1 MAGPLAH
8 LKVLDLSR
16 VLAGPWAGQI
26 LGDLGADVIK
36 IEHPARGDDTR
47 GWGPP
52 FLKDG
57 EGRETADAAYFL
69 STNRNK
75 RSLALDIA
83 DPRGAEIVRRLAA
96 QSDVVLENFKV
107 GGLKKYGL
115 DYEAMRAVKP
125 DLVYCSITGFGQEGP
140 RAARAGYDFMIQGM
154 AGLMSITGLPDGVP
168 GGGPIKVGVAL
179 SDIMTGLYA
188 VIGILA
194 ALAHRDRT
202 GEGQQVD
209 MALFD
214 VTLASLANQATNY
227 LVSGKPPQRLGNA
240 HPNIVPYEA
249 FRAKDDWM
257 ILAIGNDV
265 QFKKFC
271 EVAGAPELA
280 QDPRFAA
287 NAARVHNRAALTPRC
302 GRDDRGA
309 APGLVARYPGRGR
322 RALWSDQ
329 HAGPRLRRRA
339 GRPARL
345 EGRAAARGG
354 WDGTRRC
361 LPYPFVTHAAA
372 LRAGPAASGPTH
384 HGGAARTPKL
394 IRGGVGSAAR
404 KWYCLNC

>member
-115 DYEAMRAVKP
+115 DYEAMR
-125 DLVYCSITGFGQEGP
+125 SITGFGQEGP

-168 GGGPIKVGVAL
+168 GVGPIKVGVAL

-287 NAARVHNRAALTPRC
+287 NAARVHNRAALTPRVAELIAAQPLDWWL
-302 GRDDRGA
+302 GTQRGLKVELPHAAGGTAPGA
-309 APGLVARYPGRGR
+309 ACPIRLSRTPPRYELAPPLLG
-322 RALWSDQ
+322 Q
-329 HAGPRLRRRA
+329 HTTEVLRERLSLSA
-339 GRPARL
+339 EEL
-345 EGRAAARGG
+345 
-354 WDGTRRC
+354 
-361 LPYPFVTHAAA
+361 AA
-372 LRAGPAASGPTH
+372 LRASG
-384 HGGAARTPKL
+384 
-394 IRGGVGSAAR
+394 IV
-404 KWYCLNC
+404 

>member
-287 NAARVHNRAALTPRC
+287 NAARVHNRAALTPRVAELIAAQPLDWWLGTLDAAGVPC
-302 GRDDRGA
+302 GPISTLDRAFADAQAVQRGLKVELPHAAGGTAPGA
-309 APGLVARYPGRGR
+309 ACPIRLSRTPPRYELAPPLLG
-322 RALWSDQ
+322 Q
-329 HAGPRLRRRA
+329 HTTEVLRERLSLSA
-339 GRPARL
+339 EEL
-345 EGRAAARGG
+345 
-354 WDGTRRC
+354 
-361 LPYPFVTHAAA
+361 AA
-372 LRAGPAASGPTH
+372 LRASG
-384 HGGAARTPKL
+384 
-394 IRGGVGSAAR
+394 IV
-404 KWYCLNC
+404 

>member
-1 MAGPLAH
+1 MAAPLSH

-36 IEHPARGDDTR
+36 VEHPGRGDDTR

-57 EGRETADAAYFL
+57 EGRETGDAAYFL

-75 RSLALDIA
+75 RSVALDIA
-83 DPRGAEIVRRLAA
+83 DPKGAEIVRRLAA
-96 QSDVVLENFKV
+96 RSDVVIENFKV

-115 DYEAMRAVKP
+115 DYETLRAVKP

-140 RAARAGYDFMIQGM
+140 RAAQAGYDFMIQGM

-168 GGGPIKVGVAL
+168 GGGPVKVGVAL

-227 LVSGKPPQRLGNA
+227 LVSGRPPQRLGNA

-249 FRAKDDWM
+249 FRAKDHWM
-257 ILAIGNDV
+257 ILAVGNDG
-265 QFKKFC
+265 QFRKFC

-280 QDPRFAA
+280 QDPRFAT
-287 NAARVHNRAALTPRC
+287 NAARVRNRAELTPR
-302 GRDDRGA
+302 
-309 APGLVARYPGRGR
+309 VAE
-322 RALWSDQ
+322 LI
-329 HAGPRLRRRA
+329 
-339 GRPARL
+339 
-345 EGRAAARGG
+345 AARPLDWWLGTLDAAGVPCGPINTLDRAFADPQAVQRELKVELPHAAGG
-354 WDGTRRC
+354 TAPSAACPIRLSRTPPRYELAPPLLGQHTAEVLRDRLG
-361 LPYPFVTHAAA
+361 LSAEELAA
-372 LRAGPAASGPTH
+372 LRATGI
-384 HGGAARTPKL
+384 L
-394 IRGGVGSAAR
+394 
-404 KWYCLNC
+404 

>member
-287 NAARVHNRAALTPRC
+287 NAARVHNRAALTPRVAEMIAAQPLDWWLGTLDAAGVPC
-302 GRDDRGA
+302 GPISTLDRAFADAQAVQRGLKVELPHAAGGTAPGA
-309 APGLVARYPGRGR
+309 ACPIRLSRTPPRYELAPPLLG
-322 RALWSDQ
+322 Q
-329 HAGPRLRRRA
+329 HTTEVLRERLSLSA
-339 GRPARL
+339 EEL
-345 EGRAAARGG
+345 
-354 WDGTRRC
+354 
-361 LPYPFVTHAAA
+361 AA
-372 LRAGPAASGPTH
+372 LRASG
-384 HGGAARTPKL
+384 
-394 IRGGVGSAAR
+394 IV
-404 KWYCLNC
+404 

>member
-107 GGLKKYGL
+107 DGLKKYGL

-227 LVSGKPPQRLGNA
+227 LISGKPPQRLGNA

-287 NAARVHNRAALTPRC
+287 NAARVHNRAALTPRVAEMIAAQPLDWWLGTLDAAGVPC
-302 GRDDRGA
+302 GPISTLDRAFADAQAVQRGLKVELPHAAGGTAPGA
-309 APGLVARYPGRGR
+309 ACPIRLSRTPPRYELAPPLLG
-322 RALWSDQ
+322 Q
-329 HAGPRLRRRA
+329 HTTEVLRERLSLSA
-339 GRPARL
+339 EELA
-345 EGRAAARGG
+345 
-354 WDGTRRC
+354 
-361 LPYPFVTHAAA
+361 V
-372 LRAGPAASGPTH
+372 LRASG
-384 HGGAARTPKL
+384 
-394 IRGGVGSAAR
+394 IV
-404 KWYCLNC
+404 

>member
-1 MAGPLAH
+1 
-8 LKVLDLSR
+8 
-16 VLAGPWAGQI
+16 
-26 LGDLGADVIK
+26 
-36 IEHPARGDDTR
+36 
-47 GWGPP
+47 
-52 FLKDG
+52 
-57 EGRETADAAYFL
+57 
-69 STNRNK
+69 
-75 RSLALDIA
+75 
-83 DPRGAEIVRRLAA
+83 
-96 QSDVVLENFKV
+96 
-107 GGLKKYGL
+107 
-115 DYEAMRAVKP
+115 
-125 DLVYCSITGFGQEGP
+125 
-140 RAARAGYDFMIQGM
+140 MIQGM

-287 NAARVHNRAALTPRC
+287 NAARVHNRAALTPRVAELIAAQPLDWWLGTLDAAGVPC
-302 GRDDRGA
+302 GPISTLDRAFADAQAVQRGLKVELPHAAGGTAPGA
-309 APGLVARYPGRGR
+309 ACPIRLSRTPPRYELAPPLLGQHTTEVLRERLGLSAEE
-322 RALWSDQ
+322 L
-329 HAGPRLRRRA
+329 
-339 GRPARL
+339 
-345 EGRAAARGG
+345 
-354 WDGTRRC
+354 
-361 LPYPFVTHAAA
+361 AA
-372 LRAGPAASGPTH
+372 LRASG
-384 HGGAARTPKL
+384 
-394 IRGGVGSAAR
+394 IV
-404 KWYCLNC
+404 

>member
-36 IEHPARGDDTR
+36 VEHPVRGDDTR

-52 FLKDG
+52 FIKDE
-57 EGRETADAAYFL
+57 EGRETGDAAYFL

-75 RSLALDIA
+75 RSVALDIA
-83 DPRGAEIVRRLAA
+83 TAEGAEIVRRLAA
-96 QSDVVLENFKV
+96 QSDVVIENFKV

-115 DYEAMRAVKP
+115 DYASLRAVKP

-140 RAARAGYDFMIQGM
+140 RAAQAGYDFMIQGM
-154 AGLMSITGLPDGVP
+154 AGLMSVTGLPDGVP
-168 GGGPIKVGVAL
+168 GGGPVKVGVAL

-214 VTLASLANQATNY
+214 VTLAALANQAANY
-227 LVSGKPPQRLGNA
+227 LVGGRAPDRLGNA

-249 FRAKDDWM
+249 FRTADGWM
-257 ILAIGNDV
+257 ILAVGNDG
-265 QFKKFC
+265 QFRKFC

-280 QDPRFAA
+280 DDPRFAT
-287 NAARVHNRAALTPRC
+287 NAGRVRHRDALTPRVAELIAPRPLDWWLAALDAAGVPC
-302 GRDDRGA
+302 GPINTLDRAFADPQAVQRGLKVELPHA
-309 APGLVARYPGRGR
+309 AGGTAPGTACPIRLSRTPPSYELAPPLLG
-322 RALWSDQ
+322 Q
-329 HAGPRLRRRA
+329 HTAEVLKERL
-339 GRPARL
+339 GL
-345 EGRAAARGG
+345 DEAAI
-354 WDGTRRC
+354 
-361 LPYPFVTHAAA
+361 AA
-372 LRAGPAASGPTH
+372 LTGAKAG
-384 HGGAARTPKL
+384 
-394 IRGGVGSAAR
+394 
-404 KWYCLNC
+404 